1 MAASSRWTVI
11 DWSNNCLLMINARFR
26 GLLFGLR
33 IFTLFYLC
41 HLVSH
46 AQQIKG
52 SKNEII
58 DLPTRF
64 LTNEKGIQFVPKG
77 QPMQLIK
84 WEQINLTDLSQ
95 KEPSIED
102 ARQKALMHRVTTY
115 FEPKKPWQELKA
127 FMAAPVEIRFQ
138 RKVETRSTSTGRYNV
153 SLTGFS
159 TGTSSLGILAASGF
173 IVGQSSTI
181 SVSIDRTRYP
191 LATNMEGLFL
201 TIGNDKHHDSYVL
214 ISDLQSQNAFFVNL
228 LMGLRNLKVVYP
240 RYGPI
245 NDAIKAVELLSNG
258 QQSID
263 AQRELYKFAMT
274 VRALN

>member
-1 MAASSRWTVI
+1 MNS
-11 DWSNNCLLMINARFR
+11 RFR

-33 IFTLFYLC
+33 IFALFYLC
-41 HLVSH
+41 HLGSN

-77 QPMQLIK
+77 QPMKLIK
-84 WEQINLTDLSQ
+84 WEQVNLTDLSQ

-115 FEPKKPWQELKA
+115 FEPKQPWQELKA

-138 RKVETRSTSTGRYNV
+138 RKVETRSASTGRYNV

-201 TIGNDKHHDSYVL
+201 TIGNDKHHDSYAL

-228 LMGLRNLKVVYP
+228 LMGLRNLKLVYP

-245 NDAIKAVELLSNG
+245 NDAIRAVELLSNG

-274 VRALN
+274 VRSLN

>member
-1 MAASSRWTVI
+1 MQRVI
-11 DWSNNCLLMINARFR
+11 FAYLFLVGSLL
-26 GLLFGLR
+26 
-33 IFTLFYLC
+33 
-41 HLVSH
+41 S

-52 SKNEII
+52 SKNEVI
-58 DLPTRF
+58 DLPAKF
-64 LTNEKGIQFVPKG
+64 LTNEKGIQFVPRG
-77 QPMQLIK
+77 QQMQLIK
-84 WEQINLTDLSQ
+84 WEQIDLMYLSQ

-115 FEPKKPWQELKA
+115 FEPKQPWQELKA

-173 IVGQSSTI
+173 IAGQSSTI

-201 TIGNDKHHDSYVL
+201 TIGNDKHHDSYAL

-228 LMGLRNLKVVYP
+228 LTGLRNLKVVYP

-245 NDAIKAVELLSNG
+245 NDVIRAIELLSNG

-274 VRALN
+274 VRALK